1 MPAAARPSTDRSTTW
16 CAQGGEQVEAVRGEA
31 VADRGDVGSLRPEE
45 LDEGRPDGSGGA
57 VDEGPVA
64 GAQVRDPQAGVRV
77 VPALGGA
84 GRRLEVE
91 VVRHPQHQAVGRDR
105 NQLGVRARSA
115 VDEARDALAL
125 VPPVDALAEGLDH
138 PGVLGSEHR
147 HPRSRPPADEPV
159 DPRAAGAV
167 GGVRP
172 VDRRRVD
179 PDEQLA
185 RAGGGVGDR
194 LVAEDVGSAVP

>member
-1 MPAAARPSTDRSTTW
+1 M
-16 CAQGGEQVEAVRGEA
+16 
-31 VADRGDVGSLRPEE
+31 
-45 LDEGRPDGSGGA
+45 
-57 VDEGPVA
+57 DEGPVA

-125 VPPVDALAEGLDH
+125 VPPVDVLAEGLDH
-138 PGVLGSEHR
+138 PEYSDPSTVTPGRG
-147 HPRSRPPADEPV
+147 HPQTSRLIH
-159 DPRAAGAV
+159 G
-167 GGVRP
+167 RP
-172 VDRRRVD
+172 ER
-179 PDEQLA
+179 
-185 RAGGGVGDR
+185 
-194 LVAEDVGSAVP
+194 